1 MDTTGGRERT
11 KIQTHVSLSLW
22 LRSALFHTYLRRFIL
37 LWIAGKIANAVTAR
51 AIHLPPF
58 GFRPGTEIVTL
69 AFELGVIVIFIKRS
83 NEDILL
89 GNLGMRLPAAIA
101 PLAIVHLVL
110 SATLAVLAR

>member
-1 MDTTGGRERT
+1 MDTKGRGERAEV
-11 KIQTHVSLSLW
+11 QTHVTVSLW
-22 LRSALFHTYLRRFIL
+22 LRSALFHGYLRRFLL

-58 GFRPGTEIVTL
+58 AFRTATELMIL
-69 AFELGVIVIFIKRS
+69 AFELGVIVIFIKRN

-89 GNLGMRLPAAIA
+89 GNLGLRLPAAIA

-110 SATLAVLAR
+110 SATLAMLAG